1 MFSVSMFLSRR
12 LLVLILVRV
21 LLHRPVLQITLL
33 RLLQVDVVGCLV
45 VRLQVLLLG
54 VWLERLWPLLLCL
67 FFGLGIRER
76 CSGIRLLL
84 FE

>member
-1 MFSVSMFLSRR
+1 MFFVSMFLSRR
-12 LLVLILVRV
+12 LLVLVLLRV
-21 LLHRPVLQITLL
+21 LLHQLVLQITL
-33 RLLQVDVVGCLV
+33 RLLQVEVVGCLV
-45 VRLQVLLLG
+45 VRLRVLLLA